1 MSTTDPSTDLL
12 AAWRDIWLLSTTS
25 AVLGWDEETGM
36 PAGGTAHRGDQAAL
50 LAGLIHERVAS
61 PHLGELAQAA
71 LSSSDP
77 IVQAHGRHALRA
89 HERARHLPRALV
101 EEVKRVA
108 ASAQRAWV
116 DARTA
121 RDWHIYEPW
130 LARIVALKRD
140 EARALADS
148 GQEPWE
154 ALVDEFE
161 PGARV
166 KDIVPML
173 DELAAALGPLVQA
186 ATSAPKRPDPSVLRR
201 AFPVERQRL
210 LGQMIA
216 VGLGYDLER
225 GRIDLTT
232 HPFCTTLGRGDVRIA
247 VRFHERDLGDGLF
260 ATIHEVGHALYEQG
274 VPDAL
279 LGTPSGEL
287 SSLGLHESQSRLW
300 ENLVGRSAP
309 FWRHWLPVLQR
320 LFPDV
325 VADVDLDT
333 FVGAVNAVVPG
344 PIRVGADEVTYNLH
358 IVIRVAMERGLIN
371 GGLEV
376 RDLREAWR
384 ASYRQHLGI
393 TPKDD
398 VEGVL
403 QDGHWSVGFFGY
415 FPTYTLGN
423 LYAAQ
428 LWQAARAAL
437 PDLDDALAAGRAD
450 GLLGWLRTNVH
461 AKAATVPAAQ
471 VVAEASGA
479 PLSAAPFIA
488 HLRERLTQHGML

>member
-186 ATSAPKRPDPSVLRR
+186 ATSAPKRPTHRCCGGPS
-201 AFPVERQRL
+201 
-210 LGQMIA
+210 
-216 VGLGYDLER
+216 
-225 GRIDLTT
+225 
-232 HPFCTTLGRGDVRIA
+232 
-247 VRFHERDLGDGLF
+247 
-260 ATIHEVGHALYEQG
+260 
-274 VPDAL
+274 
-279 LGTPSGEL
+279 PSSG
-287 SSLGLHESQSRLW
+287 
-300 ENLVGRSAP
+300 SAC
-309 FWRHWLPVLQR
+309 W
-320 LFPDV
+320 
-325 VADVDLDT
+325 
-333 FVGAVNAVVPG
+333 
-344 PIRVGADEVTYNLH
+344 
-358 IVIRVAMERGLIN
+358 
-371 GGLEV
+371 
-376 RDLREAWR
+376 
-384 ASYRQHLGI
+384 
-393 TPKDD
+393 
-398 VEGVL
+398 
-403 QDGHWSVGFFGY
+403 
-415 FPTYTLGN
+415 
-423 LYAAQ
+423 
-428 LWQAARAAL
+428 AR
-437 PDLDDALAAGRAD
+437 
-450 GLLGWLRTNVH
+450 
-461 AKAATVPAAQ
+461 
-471 VVAEASGA
+471 
-479 PLSAAPFIA
+479 
-488 HLRERLTQHGML
+488 